1 MSFVVLDPT
10 PRPAVA
16 ALPTS
21 AFEELVRF
29 LPSIDTT
36 VVNRVA
42 GPVELGDAVAAV
54 ARLFDLTPPT
64 STGFVGT
71 LDEKGSLGDVDPPR
85 ALPEVS
91 RLVAPPDA
99 QTALRTLRGDAST
112 PHLVIAPTFAK
123 VVELALPAYREL
135 DRHALEVDASA
146 LLDVG
151 LRGPRPSF
159 FGWTF
164 VQRLAIAHLRGLD
177 DSDPNRWLVE
187 LVRDA
192 AARHEGHDA
201 LCAWPTRDAIRSL
214 ERGLRLEVLAHVVQS
229 AADADWDAAHDY
241 ARRAAEWVASPGERH
256 ASDAK
261 LLGAMG
267 RAYAAAGSFPE
278 AARSLTASLETFEA
292 LRQPAMATYSVSEL
306 LRVTTDLDP
315 NRALL
320 LATEVAPRI
329 ADAADPIGRAF
340 VQLARG
346 RAFASLDEPQR
357 ALEALAENAAAW
369 DRAPLHARQARWRWS
384 LVAARALSLP
394 EVEAWTQRLTD
405 LGPFEHLYL
414 AELDAALVS
423 GAPALP
429 ALEALLGLPV
439 RGREAHRLL
448 HRIAPVW
455 TVENVAADDMK
466 LFAFSRSW
474 RY

>member
-21 AFEELVRF
+21 ALEEIARF
-29 LPSIDTT
+29 LPSIDTS

-42 GPVELGDAVAAV
+42 GPVALGDAVAAV
-54 ARLFDLTPPT
+54 ARLFDLTPA
-64 STGFVGT
+64 STAFVGT
-71 LDEKGSLGDVDPPR
+71 LDEKGSLGDVEPPL

-91 RLVAPPDA
+91 RIVAPPDA
-99 QTALRTLRGDAST
+99 QTGLRTLRGGAST

-123 VVELALPAYREL
+123 VLELALPTYREL

-151 LRGPRPSF
+151 LRGPRPTF
-159 FGWTF
+159 LGWTF
-164 VQRLAIAHLRGLD
+164 VQRLAIAQLRRLD
-177 DSDPNRWLVE
+177 DSDPDRWLVE

-241 ARRAAEWVASPGERH
+241 AGRAAEWVASPGERH

-267 RAYAAAGSFPE
+267 RAYAAAGSLPE
-278 AARSLTASLETFEA
+278 AARALTASLETFEA

-315 NRALL
+315 TRALL

-346 RAFASLDEPQR
+346 RAFATLDEPRR
-357 ALEALAENAAAW
+357 ALEALSDNVANW
-369 DRAPLHARQARWRWS
+369 DRAPLHARQARWRWR
-384 LVAARALSLP
+384 LVATRALSLP
-394 EVEAWTQRLTD
+394 EVEAWTQQLAD
-405 LGPFEHLYL
+405 LGPSEHLHL
-414 AELDAALVS
+414 AQLDAALVS
-423 GAPALP
+423 GGPTLP
-429 ALEALLGLPV
+429 ALDALLNLPI

-448 HRIAPVW
+448 RRVAPGW
-455 TVENVAADDMK
+455 TIENVAATP
-466 LFAFSRSW
+466 SRIQQFTTYY